1 MEDTFFFALLKQ
13 SLVDVEFNIWMNML
27 RNFVRSW
34 AVLRSNFQLKMLLNM
49 VSVKKFGHGTRWAA
63 YLYQLLNQ
71 SIAVIPHVIKRSS
84 SWSCHPCMWLRSYE
98 KNKEYSNLVSFFIA
112 FMKFITRSI
121 NASDRSIFLV
131 SVHTEIV
138 LNLADRANMSQ
149 LFRSICMSVITSNN
163 FVNLNSF
170 QTILYKL
177 SPCFSPPLQSSD
189 PWVHSIVIKL
199 ALQSDI
205 DVKNKS
211 TVEYRMCKLVEG
223 RLIFKSLATKFQQ
236 R

>member
-1 MEDTFFFALLKQ
+1 
-13 SLVDVEFNIWMNML
+13 
-27 RNFVRSW
+27 
-34 AVLRSNFQLKMLLNM
+34 MLLN
-49 VSVKKFGHGTRWAA
+49 VLQAGVA
-63 YLYQLLNQ
+63 
-71 SIAVIPHVIKRSS
+71 IPACDFDRTK
-84 SWSCHPCMWLRSYE
+84 

-163 FVNLNSF
+163 FVNINSF

-189 PWVHSIVIKL
+189 P
-199 ALQSDI
+199 
-205 DVKNKS
+205 
-211 TVEYRMCKLVEG
+211 
-223 RLIFKSLATKFQQ
+223 
-236 R
+236 